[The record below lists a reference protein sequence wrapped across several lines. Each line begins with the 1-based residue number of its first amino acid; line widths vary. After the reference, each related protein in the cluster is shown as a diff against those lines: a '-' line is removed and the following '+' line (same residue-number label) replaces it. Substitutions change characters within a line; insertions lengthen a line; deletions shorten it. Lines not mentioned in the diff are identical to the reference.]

1 MIKSYQGER
10 KKKEKE
16 LSVKSV
22 KVEDCMTKQLV
33 TFRPDQLIHEV
44 IEILLEHNISG
55 GPVVNENKEVVGII
69 SEGDCMKE
77 VRKGIYDNM
86 PTLSDKVAEF
96 MTTNVISILPETNV
110 FEVADLFLEK
120 KIRRFPVIKD
130 GQLLGQISQRDVMKA
145 VMKMK
150 SATW

>member
-10 KKKEKE
+10 KKKEKG
-16 LSVKSV
+16 LSAKSV

-33 TFRPDQLIHEV
+33 TFRPDQLIHDV
-44 IEILLEHNISG
+44 IEKLLEHNISG
-55 GPVVNENKEVVGII
+55 GPVVNEENEVVGMI

-86 PTLSDKVAEF
+86 PTLSDKVSDF
-96 MTTNVISILPETNV
+96 MTKNVISISPEINV
-110 FEVADLFLEK
+110 FEAADLFLDK

-130 GQLLGQISQRDVMKA
+130 GKLLGQISQRDVIKA
-145 VMKMK
+145 VFMMK

>member
-16 LSVKSV
+16 LSAKSV
-22 KVEDCMTKQLV
+22 KVEDCMTKQLI
-33 TFRPDQLIHEV
+33 TFRADQLIHEV
-44 IEILLEHNISG
+44 IEKLLEHNISG
-55 GPVVNENKEVVGII
+55 GPVVNDENEVVGMI
-69 SEGDCMKE
+69 SEGDCMEE

-86 PTLSDKVAEF
+86 PTLSDKVSDF
-96 MTTNVISILPETNV
+96 MTKNVISISPETNV
-110 FEVADLFLEK
+110 FEAADLFLEK

-130 GQLLGQISQRDVMKA
+130 GKLLGQISQRDVIKA
-145 VMKMK
+145 VFMMK

>member
-16 LSVKSV
+16 LSAKSV
-22 KVEDCMTKQLV
+22 KVEDCMTKQLI
-33 TFRPDQLIHEV
+33 TFTPNQLIHDV
-44 IEILLEHNISG
+44 IEKLLEHNISG
-55 GPVVNENKEVVGII
+55 GPVVNDENEVVGMI

-86 PTLSDKVAEF
+86 PTLSDKVSDF
-96 MTTNVISILPETNV
+96 MTKNVISISPETNV
-110 FEVADLFLEK
+110 FEAADLFLEK

-130 GQLLGQISQRDVMKA
+130 GKLLGQISQRDVIKA
-145 VMKMK
+145 VFMMK

>member
-1 MIKSYQGER
+1 
-10 KKKEKE
+10 
-16 LSVKSV
+16 
-22 KVEDCMTKQLV
+22 
-33 TFRPDQLIHEV
+33 
-44 IEILLEHNISG
+44 
-55 GPVVNENKEVVGII
+55 
-69 SEGDCMKE
+69 
-77 VRKGIYDNM
+77 
-86 PTLSDKVAEF
+86 